1 MRNHA
6 NVFTL
11 IVVATTLLVLG
22 GTPGFGAAQQKV
34 VTWKYMGNE
43 IVNTPQLGLMTEFGA
58 KITEAT
64 GGRVKVTTYGHD
76 ELPYKATD
84 TMKVLNDNL
93 VQIAQMPHVW
103 SVGDIPVV
111 VVTDLPFLARTK
123 QQQDKYYATIEPFV
137 AAAFEKR
144 FNVKAIAYVDYD
156 RRQIVSR
163 VPTRSLRD
171 LKGQKIRAAG
181 GMEPLIINQV
191 LGATAVTVPFSEAYS
206 ALSTGIVDA
215 IMTGSAA
222 HEQIRSYE
230 PGEYMLKIDGH
241 VTAVTTLV
249 NRDAFRSISEK
260 DQQTILALAKE
271 FRDKWNQKV
280 TVEWS
285 EGATARMLAVP
296 NGLKEAT
303 ALTQDEWLEL
313 QKRTIPII
321 RKYIAEKAGPEGTNA
336 FEAILKVL
344 DIKH

>member
-156 RRQIVSR
+156 RRQIVSG

-171 LKGQKIRAAG
+171 LKGQKIRVIF
-181 GMEPLIINQV
+181 LIYF
-191 LGATAVTVPFSEAYS
+191 PF
-206 ALSTGIVDA
+206 
-215 IMTGSAA
+215 
-222 HEQIRSYE
+222 QICVICRTY
-230 PGEYMLKIDGH
+230 D
-241 VTAVTTLV
+241 V
-249 NRDAFRSISEK
+249 
-260 DQQTILALAKE
+260 
-271 FRDKWNQKV
+271 W
-280 TVEWS
+280 
-285 EGATARMLAVP
+285 P
-296 NGLKEAT
+296 NGST
-303 ALTQDEWLEL
+303 RHNGTV
-313 QKRTIPII
+313 I
-321 RKYIAEKAGPEGTNA
+321 RFVRLLCGFFNLCFAVEKALRGNKTAEGIIILPGPVR
-336 FEAILKVL
+336 FPV
-344 DIKH
+344 DISSHFFDHPRFPEFH